1 MKTYSLFLASLT
13 SILLASCH
21 PDIDFDA
28 TGTFEATEII
38 VSAESNGK
46 LFRLDAEEGVRLK
59 QGEEVGLTDTVQ
71 LYLKK
76 LQLQANMK
84 SVDNQRPDIR
94 KQIAALQEQLATA
107 QRERARVENLLKAN
121 AANRK
126 QLDDWESQ
134 IAVLESQ
141 LEAQRSTLYNST
153 ASLNEQ
159 SSSVAIQMAQ
169 IEDQLQKCHIVAP
182 INGTVLAKYAEP
194 GELASVGKPLFK
206 IADTE
211 HIFLRA
217 YITSTQLASVRI
229 GMEAKVYA
237 DFGDD
242 NLKTYAGIVSWIA
255 DEAEFTPK
263 TILTDD
269 ERANQVYAVKIAVR
283 NDGIIKLGMYGKVKF
298 QTDESD

>member
-1 MKTYSLFLASLT
+1 MKTYSLFFASLT

-21 PDIDFDA
+21 PDIGFDA